1 VFDPSEVFDFEGIGP
16 DLRWDE
22 EGAQHV
28 PSELAM
34 YSKLGLAAEDERE
47 NKERERRLLIIVV
60 IQIIQMSL
68 ELILHPPCPVLIF
81 CQTRVEF
88 CMILTIQSWRLAACI
103 HLWLNSDLL

>member
-1 VFDPSEVFDFEGIGP
+1 MFDPSQVFDFEGIGP

-22 EGAQHV
+22 EGPQHV

-47 NKERERRLLIIVV
+47 NKEREEA
-60 IQIIQMSL
+60 SN
-68 ELILHPPCPVLIF
+68 HCGHSNNPCPVLIF
-81 CQTRVEF
+81 CQMRVEF